1 MTNSDAFT
9 EQEREAFRLAEGET
23 LAKIRDEGGIL
34 RRDRTDDPLRAY
46 TIPEAPPEE
55 RKEAIRRVLFK
66 IAVNCLEHN
75 LQACSH
81 LSGRNGRLP
90 RDAQLSPPELLDI
103 LSLARAYRERCHRDL
118 SEEMVEDLH
127 EIYNLTDAGNSERLI
142 HHFGDRAKYCTEMK
156 SWYVWTGKHWE
167 RDDKL
172 QIEDFAVQTA
182 RKIYQEASEV
192 EDLERRQLIA
202 KWAVR
207 SESLAAR
214 TAMVRGAQHIAVI
227 KANAFDAHP
236 NLFNCLNGTLDLET
250 GEFREHRKEDMLTK
264 MSGVEYNPDATCP
277 VWVDHLETIFQEN
290 AELIDSFQML
300 SGYSLLQRNPEQIMS
315 IWYGTGKNGKSETLR
330 AIGMVFGDYR
340 VHIPAE
346 TLMQSRG
353 GAGQARPDI
362 LKLKGAR
369 FVTCTEPEQ
378 DAALA
383 EALIKSVT
391 GDDKMAARPLYSN
404 EVVEFE
410 PGCKIVLATN
420 HLPRIKGT
428 DYGIWRRMWP
438 IPFLATIPVAR
449 RQPEYGLKLFQKE
462 GSGIFNWLVDGLRR
476 YQTAGRLEQPQAV
489 QEAFKA
495 YRLQSN
501 RIGAYLEECCEVVE
515 GERTSKTDI
524 YTAYR
529 AWCDDMGR
537 KQPLSSIAFG
547 KIMKTLF
554 EEIREGSVRYWVGIR
569 LKRDGADDYPYT
581 GVLTFASRSERSE
594 RSEGKLLEGRPD

>member
-9 EQEREAFRLAEGET
+9 EREREAFRLAEGKT
-23 LAKIRDEGGIL
+23 LAQIRDEGGIL
-34 RRDRTDDPLRAY
+34 RRDRTDDPLWAY
-46 TIPEAPPEE
+46 GIPEEPPEE

-66 IAVNCLEHN
+66 IAVNCLERD
-75 LQACSH
+75 LQADSH
-81 LSGRNGRLP
+81 LAGRNSRLP

-103 LSLARAYRERCHRDL
+103 LSLARAYRDRCRRDQ
-118 SEEMVEDLH
+118 SEEIGEDLY
-127 EIYNLTDAGNSERLI
+127 ETYNLTDAGNSERLI

-156 SWYVWTGKHWE
+156 SWFVWTGKHWE

-182 RKIYQEASEV
+182 RNIYQEASEV

-202 KWAVR
+202 KWAMR
-207 SESLAAR
+207 TESLAAR
-214 TAMVRGAQHIAVI
+214 TAMVRGAQHIAAI
-227 KANAFDAHP
+227 SANAFDAHP

-250 GEFREHRKEDMLTK
+250 GEFREHRKEDLLTK
-264 MSGVEYNPDATCP
+264 MSNVEYDLDATCP
-277 VWVDHLETIFQEN
+277 MWFDHLETIFHGD

-300 SGYSLLQRNPEQIMS
+300 MGYSLLQRNPEQIMS

-330 AIGMVFGDYR
+330 AIGMVLGDYR

-346 TLMQSRG
+346 TLMQTRNAYG
-353 GAGQARPDI
+353 GQARPDI

-369 FVTCTEPEQ
+369 FVTCTEPEEG
-378 DAALA
+378 AALA

-391 GDDKMAARPLYSN
+391 GDDKLAARPLYSN

-420 HLPRIKGT
+420 HLPQIKGT
-428 DYGIWRRMWP
+428 DYGIWRRIWP
-438 IPFLATIPVAR
+438 FPFQATIPAAK
-449 RQPEYGLKLFQKE
+449 RQPEYGITLFREE
-462 GSGIFNWLVDGLRR
+462 GNGIFNWMLEGLRH
-476 YQTAGRLEQPQAV
+476 YWAAGRLEQPLAV

-501 RIGAYLEECCEVVE
+501 PIGAYLEDCCEVVE
-515 GERTSKTDI
+515 GERTTKTDI
-524 YTAYR
+524 YAAYR
-529 AWCDDMGR
+529 LWCDDMGR
-537 KQPLSSIAFG
+537 KKPLSHTAFG

-554 EEIREGSVRYWVGIR
+554 QEDREGSVRYWIGIR
-569 LKRDGADDYPYT
+569 LKRDDYPDT
-581 GVLTFASRSERSE
+581 LVFRSEQRV
-594 RSEGKLLEGRPD
+594 EG